1 MPHNSGHTNDCNNVQ
16 GPAQWQEGRTGDP
29 QRDLMLL
36 QRISCTDPEAFWAPV
51 LRQMRVKFVTPPT
64 R

>member
-1 MPHNSGHTNDCNNVQ
+1 MPITQGIPMTATMCR

-36 QRISCTDPEAFWAPV
+36 QRISCIDPEAFWAPV

>member
-1 MPHNSGHTNDCNNVQ
+1 MNSGDTNGCNNVQ
-16 GPAQWQEGRTGDP
+16 GPAQWQEGRTDDP